1 MRAYDLSPLHRFA
14 IGFDNVG
21 RLLDTASRL
30 DTQATSYPPYNVEK
44 TGETEY
50 RITMA
55 VAGFSENDLNVVCED
70 NTLTISG
77 RIEQAEDAQTK
88 FLHRGIAGRAFERKF
103 ELADHIKVVGAGLS
117 NGLLHVDLFRE
128 IPEEKQPRRI
138 QITRVEDSAPAPALE
153 SSAA

>member
-1 MRAYDLSPLHRFA
+1 MRAYDLTPLHRFA

-30 DTQATSYPPYNVEK
+30 DTQATAYPPYNIEK

-55 VAGFSENDLNVVCED
+55 VAGFSENDLSVMCED

-77 RIEQAEDAQTK
+77 RIESPEEAETK
-88 FLHRGIAGRAFERKF
+88 FLHRGIAGRPFERKF
-103 ELADHIKVVGAGLS
+103 ELADHIKVVGARLL

-138 QITRVEDSAPAPALE
+138 QITRVEDTPAAPLLDTN
-153 SSAA
+153 AA

>member
-21 RLLDTASRL
+21 RLLDTAARL
-30 DTQATSYPPYNVEK
+30 DSQATSYPPYNIEK

-55 VAGFSENDLNVVCED
+55 VAGFSDDDLSVVCED

-77 RIEQAEDAQTK
+77 RLEAAADENRQ

-103 ELADHIKVVGAGLS
+103 ELADHIKVVGASLA
-117 NGLLHVDLFRE
+117 NGLLNVDLVRE

-138 QITRVEDSAPAPALE
+138 EITRAGEPRTVPALGVD
-153 SSAA
+153 AA